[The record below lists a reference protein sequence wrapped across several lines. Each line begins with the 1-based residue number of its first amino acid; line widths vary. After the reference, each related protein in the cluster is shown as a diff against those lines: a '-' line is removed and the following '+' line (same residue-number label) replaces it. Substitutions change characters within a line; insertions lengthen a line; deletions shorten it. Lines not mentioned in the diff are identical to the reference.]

1 MSGKGTM
8 KNFKTMLAEAK
19 LPERTVEIC
28 LRGDLVAEHEDAER
42 ELEQAE
48 RKQADSLA
56 GGGTGEIVERIEAL
70 EAQMREHVA
79 VFTVRAL
86 PRPAWRALLADHPPR
101 RDDQNE
107 IVEEDRGLEIDVS
120 TFYDDLIRRSVV
132 DPEMD
137 ADDWATLA
145 DVLTDR
151 QFGDLAGAAWL
162 LNRGEVDVPFSR
174 AASRAKRATA
184 AE

>member
-8 KNFKTMLAEAK
+8 KNFKAMLAGAR
-19 LPERTVEIC
+19 LPERTVEVC
-28 LRGDLVAEHEDAER
+28 LRGDLVAAHEDAER
-42 ELEQAE
+42 ELKQAE
-48 RKQADSLA
+48 KKATDSLA
-56 GGGTGEIVERIEAL
+56 GNGTAEIIERIEGL
-70 EAQMREHVA
+70 EEQMREHVV
-79 VFTVRAL
+79 VFTLRAL

-101 RDDQNE
+101 RDDKNE
-107 IVEEDRGLEIDVS
+107 IVSEDSGLELDVS

-132 DPEMD
+132 DPELD
-137 ADDWATLA
+137 EADWAALA

-162 LNRGEVDVPFSR
+162 LNRGEVDVPFSL

-184 AE
+184 DE